1 METQQ
6 ITSLKKVTMENQ
18 KYREFSDEL
27 KELKVGEGE
36 KGTDGSAVLS
46 ACCSCRGPEL
56 DSPAATSRSS
66 QLLPGEFDCLV
77 IGDLMPLAFIGTTHM
92 CT

>member
-36 KGTDGSAVLS
+36 KG
-46 ACCSCRGPEL
+46 RGEE
-56 DSPAATSRSS
+56 
-66 QLLPGEFDCLV
+66 GEGEGKGERGRGEGEGQRED
-77 IGDLMPLAFIGTTHM
+77 
-92 CT
+92 